1 MGGPAAVRQEGEQQG
16 IGIAGVAGDE
26 QALFPN
32 QIGKPAGSMTR
43 GFVYVHVNAAQVE
56 AISFAQRQK
65 FRLAGK
71 IPDV

>member
-32 QIGKPAGSMTR
+32 QIGKPAGSMAG
-43 GFVYVHVNAAQVE
+43 GFVYVHMHAAQIE
-56 AISFAQRQK
+56 AVPLAQRQQ
-65 FRLAGK
+65 FRLAGE